1 MILGIGNDLVDCRRI
16 EKTIKR
22 FGFRFVNRVFTAQEQ
37 FRMNQRVD
45 QAAGYAKLFAMKEA
59 ILKAL
64 GTGLASGISWHNVEI
79 FRELNQAPRAELSGA
94 AIRLIKML
102 TPEGFIPHVH
112 ISVSDEWPYAQAFA
126 IISATPFNIK
136 EMINVK

>member
-16 EKTIKR
+16 EKTLKR
-22 FGFRFVNRVFTAQEQ
+22 FGSSFVTRVFTPQEQ
-37 FRMNQRVD
+37 NRINQRFH

-64 GTGLASGISWHNVEI
+64 GTGLTNGIVWHDVEI
-79 FRELNQAPRAELSGA
+79 FREFKGPPRVELSGRA
-94 AIRLIKML
+94 EKVLKDH
-102 TPEGFIPHVH
+102 TPEGYIAHVH

-126 IISATPFNIK
+126 IISATP
-136 EMINVK
+136 V

>member
-22 FGFRFVNRVFTAQEQ
+22 FGSRFVNRVFTPQEQ
-37 FRMNQRVD
+37 QRMSQRVN
-45 QAAGYAKLFAMKEA
+45 QTEGYAKLFAMKEA

-64 GTGLASGISWHNVEI
+64 GTGLAKGIVWQDVEI
-79 FRELNQAPRAELSGA
+79 FREFQNAPRVELSGA
-94 AIRLIKML
+94 AREYVKKQ
-102 TPEGFIPHVH
+102 TPAGYTAHIH

-126 IISATPFNIK
+126 MISATPT
-136 EMINVK
+136 

>member
-16 EKTIKR
+16 EKTLER
-22 FGFRFVNRVFTAQEQ
+22 FGARFVNRVFTPQEQ
-37 FRMNQRVD
+37 KRINQQSN

-64 GTGLASGISWHNVEI
+64 GTGLAGGIIWHDVEI
-79 FRELNQAPRAELSGA
+79 FREFKSAPRAELFGA
-94 AIRLIKML
+94 ARDVIKSQ
-102 TPEGFIPHVH
+102 TPAGYTVHLH

-126 IISATPFNIK
+126 IISVTPNLT
-136 EMINVK
+136 